1 MKDSINHP
9 TLAQRGPQ
17 SFKIKHR
24 TLWVCWLAVFL
35 LSARGIAMAATVH
48 VDVGHDEFVPYSVT
62 IQPGDTVEWTW
73 TTSHTSSVT
82 SGANNVANGLF
93 DAGIQLK
100 PYTFSYTFQIPGT
113 FWYFCRVDP
122 VNMFGNVIVAGVP
135 PPTQPLNIS
144 TRMEVRTGDQVLI
157 GGFIITGNAPKK
169 VILRAIGPSLAG
181 AGILNPLADPI
192 LELHDASGSLI
203 TSNDNWRSTQEAEI
217 IASAVAPTNDLESA
231 IVSTLTPGNYTAVMN
246 GKNGG
251 TGVGL
256 VEGYDL
262 DQAADSQ
269 LANIS
274 TRGFVETGNNVMIG
288 GFILGNVSVGG
299 GSANVLIRAL
309 GPSLTQAGVSGA
321 LVDPTLELHSVNG
334 TLLQSNDNWKDTQQ
348 TEIVATGVPPQNDL
362 ESAIVATLPPGNFT
376 AIVAG
381 QGGLT
386 GVGLVEVYRLP

>member
-9 TLAQRGPQ
+9 TLAQSGPQ
-17 SFKIKHR
+17 SLKIRHHTR
-24 TLWVCWLAVFL
+24 WVCWLAVLL
-35 LSARGIAMAATVH
+35 LSARGIAMAATVP
-48 VDVGHDEFVPYSVT
+48 VDVGHDEFVPRTVT

-73 TTSHTSSVT
+73 TTDHISSVT
-82 SGANNVANGLF
+82 SGINDVPNGLF
-93 DAGIQLK
+93 DAGIHLM
-100 PYTFSYTFQIPGT
+100 PYTFSYTFPNPGT
-113 FWYFCRVDP
+113 FHYFCRVDP
-122 VNMFGNVIVAGVP
+122 DMMTGTVIVTGVP
-135 PPTQPLNIS
+135 PPSQPLNIS
-144 TRMEVRTGDQVLI
+144 TRMEVRTGDQALI

-169 VILRAIGPSLAG
+169 VIFRAIGPSLAG

-217 IASAVAPTNDLESA
+217 IASTVAPTNDLESA
-231 IVSTLTPGNYTAVMN
+231 IVATLTPGNYTAVVN

-274 TRGFVETGNNVMIG
+274 TRGFVEAGSNVMIG
-288 GFILGNVSVGG
+288 GFILGNLGNGG

-321 LVDPTLELHSVNG
+321 LADPTLELHDANG
-334 TLLQSNDNWKDTQQ
+334 ALLQSNDNWKDTQQ
-348 TEIVATGVPPQNDL
+348 TEIEATGIPPQDDL
-362 ESAIVATLPPGNFT
+362 ECALVATLSPGAYT

-381 QGGLT
+381 KGGLT